1 MAVAEGNESVSI
13 DWEAARERYKRDGV
27 VHMPQVLGADAL
39 QAALKA
45 WEWSIAH
52 PHTGGNVPQKN
63 DGIFFQDLFNPR
75 VLEGYRSMLEA
86 SPIPDICAKLW
97 GTDDVWFM
105 YEQVFLKEGG
115 ETRRTPW
122 HQDASYLPVGGAD
135 TAVAWIT
142 FDPISKEDSLEFVKG
157 SHKGVLY
164 NTSRFELG
172 DDTAPINERSEMPR
186 LPDIESE
193 RDRWGVVSWPVT
205 PGDLTVF
212 DFRTMHGGGS
222 THPGRRRRT
231 LSLRFFGE
239 RSFFEPK
246 NGTGVPGLPGLPDLE
261 RKLRPGDA
269 FRDAYFLKLRS
280 ASA

>member
-1 MAVAEGNESVSI
+1 MSI
-13 DWEAARERYKRDGV
+13 DWEAARETYKRDGV
-27 VHMPQVLGADAL
+27 VQLSQVLGADAL

-52 PHTGGNVPQKN
+52 PHAGGNVAQKN
-63 DGIFFQDLFNPR
+63 DGIFFQDLFNPG

-142 FDPISKEDSLEFVKG
+142 FDPISKEDSLEFVRALTTTFSTTPRALNWVTTPRLSMSAQISPAPPLISDQKLLNRPTVSG
-157 SHKGVLY
+157 PPFNPVQ
-164 NTSRFELG
+164 ELG
-172 DDTAPINERSEMPR
+172 DAIDRIDILRCVPLVPSRSSGSHQ
-186 LPDIESE
+186 LC
-193 RDRWGVVSWPVT
+193 
-205 PGDLTVF
+205 LTVE
-212 DFRTMHGGGS
+212 
-222 THPGRRRRT
+222 RR
-231 LSLRFFGE
+231 
-239 RSFFEPK
+239 
-246 NGTGVPGLPGLPDLE
+246 
-261 RKLRPGDA
+261 
-269 FRDAYFLKLRS
+269 
-280 ASA
+280 